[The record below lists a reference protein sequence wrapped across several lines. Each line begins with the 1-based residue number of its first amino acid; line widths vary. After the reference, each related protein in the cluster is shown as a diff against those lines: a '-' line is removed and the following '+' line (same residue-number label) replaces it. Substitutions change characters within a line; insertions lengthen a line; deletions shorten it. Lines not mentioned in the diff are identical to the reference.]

1 MADTA
6 ITVVSISSNIS
17 LTSNAILPALLP
29 NDVCDNC
36 LLFLQ
41 GSDPEDPGVPKIV
54 GVEIYVHSTQPGSTS
69 ATVRGGR
76 KLMDINIPV
85 DIKPLNSLYL
95 GLISLKVSLPMYHR
109 ANQRERFLA
118 VIITTDSANGISGSC
133 VFKVFRPLPKG

>member
-1 MADTA
+1 MAA
-6 ITVVSISSNIS
+6 AEITVVSISANIS
-17 LTSNAILPALLP
+17 LASNAVLPALLP

-41 GSDPEDPGVPKIV
+41 GSAAEDPAVPKIV
-54 GVEIYVHSTQPGSTS
+54 GVEIYVHSTQPGSAS

-85 DIKPLNSLYL
+85 DFKPLNSSFL

-109 ANQRERFLA
+109 SGQRERFLA

-133 VFKVFRPLPKG
+133 VFKVFRPTPKD